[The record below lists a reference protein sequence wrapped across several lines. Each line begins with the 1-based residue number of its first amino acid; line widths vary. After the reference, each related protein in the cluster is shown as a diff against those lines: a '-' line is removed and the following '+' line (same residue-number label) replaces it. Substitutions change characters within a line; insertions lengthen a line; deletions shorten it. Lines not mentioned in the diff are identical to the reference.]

1 MIRTNLLALLLV
13 AGLAPSALAANAARR
28 AAEPRAAAIP
38 SSAAQTGAVITS
50 STPHANRV
58 KFHGAVVNQTSTF
71 ITVSSLNP
79 SRLNELRTFTFSAQ
93 LKPKMQRIL
102 DAGGYQHGD
111 KVVVTSLAGS
121 NVALDVRG
129 RRSKPV

>member
-1 MIRTNLLALLLV
+1 MIRSNLLALLLLS
-13 AGLAPSALAANAARR
+13 GLAPSALVATAAGRDAALGS
-28 AAEPRAAAIP
+28 P
-38 SSAAQTGAVITS
+38 AAQT
-50 STPHANRV
+50 TPAATVPAPRANRV

-79 SRLNELRTFTFSAQ
+79 DHLNELRTFIFSPELQ
-93 LKPKMQRIL
+93 PKMQRIL

-121 NVALDVRG
+121 KVALNVRG
-129 RRSKPV
+129 RPSKPA